1 MFLSK
6 SVLDQVDDLIQRA
19 CNFDWTKRHYDFP
32 NLDKNIEEKINANFR
47 DLKEFFD
54 KIPELANQN
63 GLSQLADSLDIIRV
77 PRVNVKTVSNGTEYE
92 VEAPGF
98 AKEDFLVEASDG
110 KLHIKAEK
118 KTSNVAEDDAK
129 SYTKREFT
137 TVSFNRSVA
146 LPLDANTTEISAVY
160 KEGIL
165 TLFVPVAEKKEK
177 SLIKVL

>member
-1 MFLSK
+1 MTSGK
-6 SVLDQVDDLIQRA
+6 SIFDQIDRVIQRA
-19 CNFDWTKRHYDFP
+19 GNFDWTKRDYDFP
-32 NLDKNIEEKINANFR
+32 NFDKEIEEKINANFR
-47 DLKEFFD
+47 ELKDFFD
-54 KIPELANQN
+54 KIPEFANRN
-63 GLSQLADSLDIIRV
+63 GLSQLADSFDIIRV

-118 KTSNVAEDDAK
+118 KTSSVAEDDAK

-160 KEGIL
+160 KDGIL